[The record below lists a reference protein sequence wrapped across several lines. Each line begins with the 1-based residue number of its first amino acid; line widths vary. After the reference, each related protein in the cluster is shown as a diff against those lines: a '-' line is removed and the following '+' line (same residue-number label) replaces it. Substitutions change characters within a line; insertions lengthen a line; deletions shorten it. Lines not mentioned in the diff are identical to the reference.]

1 MLEILGNVLTLG
13 TVIGLI
19 LTLIARFIPNEKL
32 YAWGLMSGRFF
43 NVLGT
48 TKIGAPAWER
58 LEDFLV
64 NSVGEYLRG
73 MKDGL
78 DESDKD

>member
-1 MLEILGNVLTLG
+1 MLQIIGNVLTLG
-13 TVIGLI
+13 TVIGLV
-19 LTLIARFIPNEKL
+19 LTLIARLIPNEKL
-32 YAWGLMSGRFF
+32 YAWGLMAGRFF

-48 TKIGAPAWER
+48 TKIGAPAWEK
-58 LEDFLV
+58 LEHFLV

-78 DESDKD
+78 EEDDKG